1 MKVKKN
7 SKYFLTLEK
16 RHYKNGEITQLKL
29 GDNKFASSDKEI
41 LSECVTFYR
50 NIYISRADCDN
61 SRINDLIFS
70 KSLNLEQREKC
81 EGVLTKAEC
90 FQALK
95 SMKPGKTPRSDG
107 LTIEFYKVF

>member
-41 LSECVTFYR
+41 LSECQTFYR
-50 NIYISRADCDN
+50 NIYSSKADYDN
-61 SRINDLIFS
+61 SRINDLFFGNTSS
-70 KSLNLEQREKC
+70 KSLNLEEKR
-81 EGVLTKAEC
+81 K
-90 FQALK
+90 
-95 SMKPGKTPRSDG
+95 M
-107 LTIEFYKVF
+107 